1 MARPQA
7 EDYGD
12 KRQAILDAAAALF
25 ARIGYAHAKLADV
38 ARACGATKSMLY
50 HYFPAKEDLLFE
62 IIRDHAEG
70 NLAAL
75 EQVLARAA
83 PPEERLRALVG
94 TWVRRSLS
102 ARAGHAVLMYDLKFL
117 PPRQHRAIVDV
128 ERRMIERVG
137 ELVAEVNP
145 ALRRGRP
152 PQQKTYALLLFGML
166 NWTETWFRSS
176 GPLSPEEMAERI
188 FRLFLHGLAAER

>member
-25 ARIGYAHAKLADV
+25 ARIGYANAKLADV

-50 HYFPAKEDLLFE
+50 HYFPSKEDVLFA
-62 IIRDHAEG
+62 IIRDHAGG

-75 EQVLARAA
+75 EEVLAREA
-83 PPEERLRALVG
+83 PPEERLRALVA
-94 TWVRRSLS
+94 TWVRRSLT
-102 ARAGHAVLMYDLKFL
+102 ARAANTVLMYDLKFL
-117 PPRQHRAIVDV
+117 PPRQHRAIVEI

-137 ELVAEVNP
+137 ALLAEVSP

-176 GPLSPEEMAERI
+176 GPLSPEEMA
-188 FRLFLHGLAAER
+188 